1 MKFQCGRCG
10 KNYQVDN
17 TDTIDNVLSIP
28 CDRCGNSFSI
38 DENLAFSS
46 ASGNSK
52 IVCENCGQLVLEM
65 VKACPSCNLVLNKR
79 HEAKRID
86 NKEYAKIKLQD
97 GKLAQKSGGRNK
109 KGILVALAVILLA
122 LAGGAFWFLSTQQ
135 ASLKG
140 TLLEP
145 LAGKM
150 PNLSGKEETQVV
162 LMLDGTTYY
171 GKKLEHDGP
180 VLRITS
186 KNGGVVEVAEKDV
199 LEITT
204 AVLED

>member
-17 TDTIDNVLSIP
+17 THTIDDVLNIP
-28 CDRCGNSFSI
+28 CDGCGNSFAL

-52 IVCENCGQLVLEM
+52 IVCENCAQLVLET
-65 VKACPSCNLVLNKR
+65 VKVCPSCNLVLNKR

-86 NKEYAKIKLQD
+86 NKEYAKIALQD
-97 GKLAQKSGGRNK
+97 GKLTQKSGGGSK
-109 KGILVALAVILLA
+109 KGILITLMIIILA
-122 LAGGAFWFLSTQQ
+122 LVGGAFWFLSTQQ
-135 ASLKG
+135 GSLKG

-150 PNLSGKEETQVV
+150 PNLSGREETQVV

-204 AVLED
+204 AVIED